1 MHHRN
6 FQAVVAEMFQVK
18 NEMSPEITCD
28 IFAKRINNHH
38 NLRHINHFETH
49 FVRTV

>member
-18 NEMSPEITCD
+18 NEMSPEIISD
-28 IFAKRINNHH
+28 KRINNHH